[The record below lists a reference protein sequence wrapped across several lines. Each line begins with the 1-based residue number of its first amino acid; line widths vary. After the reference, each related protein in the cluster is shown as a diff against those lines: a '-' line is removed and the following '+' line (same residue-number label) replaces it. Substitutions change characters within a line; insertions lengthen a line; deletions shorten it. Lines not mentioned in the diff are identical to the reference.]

1 MITIKED
8 QAYKKFDAS
17 LGFVT
22 ICDIEFIVARILK
35 QIDIDLYNEKFVEF
49 CNRMGYEFI
58 CSSNIEDIVRTT
70 DKPYKNILS
79 CVFKK

>member
-49 CNRMGYEFI
+49 CNRMGYDYT
-58 CSSNIEDIVRTT
+58 NLDGLQ
-70 DKPYKNILS
+70 DWD
-79 CVFKK
+79 

>member
-8 QAYKKFDAS
+8 QAYKKFNAF

-22 ICDIEFIVARILK
+22 ICGTEFYAAKILK

-49 CNRMGYEFI
+49 CNSMGYDYI
-58 CSSNIEDIVRTT
+58 NLDGLQ
-70 DKPYKNILS
+70 DWD
-79 CVFKK
+79 